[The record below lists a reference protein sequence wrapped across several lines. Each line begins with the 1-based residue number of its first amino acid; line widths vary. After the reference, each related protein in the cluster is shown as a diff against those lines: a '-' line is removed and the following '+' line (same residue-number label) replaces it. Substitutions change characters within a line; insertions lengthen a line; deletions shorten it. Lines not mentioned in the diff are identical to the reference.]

1 MNKQDYEHKME
12 INQIIRTVMA
22 NKKPSEIEGI
32 LYYQDQIIEIANL
45 IKARTL
51 AEDAERITKQTRA
64 ALAQPE
70 ERNFCPRCGKRTPD
84 LTTVHTCT
92 PPGGI
97 KGEA

>member
-45 IKARTL
+45 IRADEREAILKLADSLGWVSIDDIIARGN
-51 AEDAERITKQTRA
+51 K
-64 ALAQPE
+64 
-70 ERNFCPRCGKRTPD
+70 
-84 LTTVHTCT
+84 
-92 PPGGI
+92 
-97 KGEA
+97 